1 MDVRRING
9 VPLSQVCIY
18 QREFMTP
25 QGLEI
30 RFDSKFS
37 FVDMLLTGNKNFY
50 SVKSDILVLSNCRT
64 TSSTSFSTA
73 TSRADF

>member
-1 MDVRRING
+1 
-9 VPLSQVCIY
+9 
-18 QREFMTP
+18 MTP

-30 RFDSKFS
+30 RFDSKIS

-50 SVKSDILVLSNCRT
+50 SVKSDMLVLSNFRT
-64 TSSTSFSTA
+64 TGSTSSGTA

>member
-1 MDVRRING
+1 
-9 VPLSQVCIY
+9 
-18 QREFMTP
+18 MTP

-37 FVDMLLTGNKNFY
+37 FVDMLLTGNKTFY
-50 SVKSDILVLSNCRT
+50 SVKSDILVFSNCRT
-64 TSSTSFSTA
+64 TSSTSFDTA